1 MLESSKH
8 AFWEALVITIAV
20 FALGI
25 FIGIAYENAN
35 ASQINN
41 FYSSSE
47 ISLIDSLT
55 LNNVFQTNTV
65 TCSAFINSSINF
77 ADRIYQEA
85 YILEQY
91 ESAGRLT
98 DSLRLAHTRYDLLRT
113 LLWADV
119 MQIPDKCKTNLSTVV
134 YLYQYDT
141 TNLNQKAQQGVWSQT
156 LFDLKQQQGNHIIL
170 IPIAVDSNLTSLDSL
185 ISSFNITKYPAVIID
200 NNWVLYNITTVNDLD
215 RYIK

>member
-8 AFWEALVITIAV
+8 AFWEAFVITIAV

-25 FIGIAYENAN
+25 FVGIAYENSNAN
-35 ASQINN
+35 QINK

-47 ISLIDSLT
+47 ISLIDSLA
-55 LNNVFQTNTV
+55 LNNIFQTNTV
-65 TCSAFINSSINF
+65 TCSAFINSSIDF

-85 YILEQY
+85 YTLEQY
-91 ESAGRLT
+91 ESAGKLT

-141 TNLNQKAQQGVWSQT
+141 QDLNQKAQQGVWST
-156 LFDLKQQQGNHIIL
+156 VLFNLKQQEGNRIIL
-170 IPIAVDSNLTSLDSL
+170 IPIAVDSNLTSLNSL
-185 ISSFNITKYPAVIID
+185 ISSFNITRYPAVIID
-200 NNWVLYNITTVNDLD
+200 NNYVLYNITTVNDVEKYL
-215 RYIK
+215 K

>member
-8 AFWEALVITIAV
+8 AFWEALIITVAV

-35 ASQINN
+35 ASKINS

-47 ISLIDSLT
+47 ISLIDSLA
-55 LNNVFQTNTV
+55 LNNVFQSNTV
-65 TCSAFINSSINF
+65 TCSAFINSSIDF

-85 YILEQY
+85 YTLEQY
-91 ESAGRLT
+91 ESAGKIT

-119 MQIPDKCKTNLSTVV
+119 MQIPEKCKTNLSTVV

-141 TNLNQKAQQGVWSQT
+141 PDLNQKALQSTWSQI
-156 LFDLKQQQGNHIIL
+156 LFDLKQQQGNRIIL
-170 IPIAVDSNLTSLDSL
+170 IPIAVDSNLSSLNSL
-185 ISSFNITKYPAVIID
+185 TSSFNITKYPAVIID
-200 NNWVLYNITTVNDLD
+200 NNYVLYNITSANNLATYL
-215 RYIK
+215 K

>member
-8 AFWEALVITIAV
+8 AFWEAFVITIAV

-25 FIGIAYENAN
+25 FVGIAYENAN
-35 ASQINN
+35 ANQINK

-47 ISLIDSLT
+47 ISLIDSLA
-55 LNNVFQTNTV
+55 LNNIFQTNTV
-65 TCSAFINSSINF
+65 TCSAFINSSIDF

-85 YILEQY
+85 YTLEQY
-91 ESAGRLT
+91 ESAGKLT

-141 TNLNQKAQQGVWSQT
+141 QDLNQKAQQGVWST
-156 LFDLKQQQGNHIIL
+156 VLFNLKQQEGNRIIL
-170 IPIAVDSNLTSLDSL
+170 IPIAVDSNLTSLNSL
-185 ISSFNITKYPAVIID
+185 IISFNITRYPAVIID
-200 NNWVLYNITTVNDLD
+200 NNYVLYNITTVNDVEKYL
-215 RYIK
+215 K